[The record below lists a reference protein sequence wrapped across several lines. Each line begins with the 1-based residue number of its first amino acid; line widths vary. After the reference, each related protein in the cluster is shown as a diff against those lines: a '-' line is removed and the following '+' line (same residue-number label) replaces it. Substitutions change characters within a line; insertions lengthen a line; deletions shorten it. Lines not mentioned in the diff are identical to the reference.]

1 MGNCLSRTNYEV
13 LEMQIR
19 SGNEIGN
26 YRESQADLLDGMKEA
41 LQKQAR
47 SHDLRLAFQTLFSV
61 TLVAYI
67 IIVSAGSWL
76 FGLWLLGF
84 VLLFGLSAI
93 TMYISET
100 YAASCG
106 SMLFTRYLLVRKV
119 KMKVA

>member
-1 MGNCLSRTNYEV
+1 
-13 LEMQIR
+13 MQIR

-26 YRESQADLLDGMKEA
+26 YREKEVDLLEGIKEA

-61 TLVAYI
+61 TLVVYI
-67 IIVSAGSWL
+67 IIVSAGHSL

-84 VLLFGLSAI
+84 VLLFGLSSI

-100 YAASCG
+100 YAATCG
-106 SMLFTRYLLVRKV
+106 SMLFTRYMLVRKV